1 MKARSIRF
9 RLTMWYAALLAGVI
23 ALAGGATYLG
33 LERYL
38 EKSLDES
45 LTTQSRTIAQ
55 TLLVNIRQSGDEY
68 VVNEIN
74 EHFAPEINGRF
85 VRVTRG
91 DGSILFVSGMPKD
104 QSFDPAAIHSLSGTL
119 REHSQEVTVGDDRE
133 LLLHVLPYSN
143 RDGDHFL
150 VEVGAPYWQIEK
162 VLHGLILAFGLGLPL
177 ALAGAAGGG
186 YLLMRGALRPVDEIT
201 RTAEGITSRNLAER
215 LPVAETGD
223 ELERLAIALNGM
235 IARLEEAFLQLHRFS
250 ADASHELRTPLTI
263 LHGELEAMAQR
274 EDLPIAVRDG
284 LGSTLEETERLS
296 KIVENLLT
304 ISRLE
309 AGEAR
314 VERTQLDLS
323 EIARNTAE
331 QMRLLADEKSIALTV
346 AANDPVRVEGD
357 RSRLKQ
363 VVVNLLDNA
372 IKYTPDGGAVE
383 IATSNRDGH
392 ALIEVRDTGLGIAPS
407 DLPHVFERF
416 YRTDKARSR
425 ELGGSGLGLSIVKS
439 IIVAHGGEVTVSS
452 EETAGAQF
460 TVTLPSAH
468 TTKG

>member
-1 MKARSIRF
+1 
-9 RLTMWYAALLAGVI
+9 MWYAMLLAAVI

-33 LERYL
+33 LEHYL

-45 LTTQSRTIAQ
+45 LTTESRTIAQ
-55 TLLVNIRQSGDEY
+55 TLLINIRQSGIEY
-68 VVNEIN
+68 VINEIN

-85 VRVTRG
+85 VRITRN
-91 DGSILFVSGMPKD
+91 DGSVAYVSGVPKD
-104 QSFDPAAIHSLSGTL
+104 QRFDPAAIRSLGSVS
-119 REHSQEVTVGDDRE
+119 REHSEEVDVGDDRE
-133 LLLHVLPYSN
+133 LLLHVLPYTN
-143 RDGDHFL
+143 REGDQFL

-162 VLHGLILAFGLGLPL
+162 VLHGLLLAFGLGLPL

-201 RTAEGITSRNLAER
+201 RTAERITSRDLAER

-223 ELERLAIALNGM
+223 ELERLAVALNGM

-263 LHGELEAMAQR
+263 LHGELESMAQR
-274 EDLPIAVRDG
+274 HDLPAAVRDG

-296 KIVENLLT
+296 RIVENLLT

-314 VERTQLDLS
+314 VELKLLNLS
-323 EIARNTAE
+323 EIAGSTAE
-331 QMRLLADEKSIALTV
+331 QMRLLADEKNIALSLS
-346 AANDPVRVEGD
+346 ASDPVLIEGD
-357 RSRLKQ
+357 PSRIKQ
-363 VVVNLLDNA
+363 VIVNLLDNA
-372 IKYTPDGGAVE
+372 IKYTPNGGSVE
-383 IATSNRDGH
+383 ITTRNVNGYAS
-392 ALIEVRDTGLGIAPS
+392 LEVRDTGLGIAQS

-416 YRTDKARSR
+416 YRADKARSR

-439 IIVAHGGEVTVSS
+439 IVNAHGGEVTVSS
-452 EETAGAQF
+452 DGTAGTRF
-460 TVTLPSAH
+460 TVSIPSVS
-468 TTKG
+468 TRQL

>member
-1 MKARSIRF
+1 VKARSIRF

-45 LTTQSRTIAQ
+45 LTMQARTIAQ
-55 TLLVNIRQSGDEY
+55 TLLVNVRQSGDEY

-85 VRVTRG
+85 VRVTRSN
-91 DGSILFVSGMPKD
+91 GSILFVSGTPKEK
-104 QSFDPAAIHSLSGTL
+104 SFDPAAIRSLAGASV
-119 REHSQEVTVGDDRE
+119 EHSEEVDVGDDRE
-133 LLLHVLPYSN
+133 LLLHVLPYTN
-143 RDGDHFL
+143 RDGDRFL

-162 VLHGLILAFGLGLPL
+162 VLHGLLLAFGLGLPL
-177 ALAGAAGGG
+177 VLAGAAGGG

-223 ELERLAIALNGM
+223 ELERLAVALNGM

-263 LHGELEAMAQR
+263 LHGELESMAQR
-274 EDLPIAVRDG
+274 DDIPAAVREG

-314 VERTQLDLS
+314 VERKPLDLS
-323 EIARNTAE
+323 EITRSTTE
-331 QMRLLADEKSIALTV
+331 QMRLLAEVKDISLALSV
-346 AANDPVRVEGD
+346 SDPVLVEGD
-357 RSRLKQ
+357 PSRLKQ

-372 IKYTPDGGAVE
+372 IKYTPNGGSVE
-383 IATSNRDGH
+383 IATRNVNGC
-392 ALIEVRDTGLGIAPS
+392 AVLEVRDTGLGVAPS

-439 IIVAHGGEVTVSS
+439 IVVAHGGEVTVSS
-452 EETAGAQF
+452 EDTAGTQF
-460 TVTLPSAH
+460 TVILPSPH
-468 TTKG
+468 TA

>member
-1 MKARSIRF
+1 
-9 RLTMWYAALLAGVI
+9 MWYAMLLAAVI

-33 LERYL
+33 LEHYL

-45 LTTQSRTIAQ
+45 LTTEARTIAQ
-55 TLLVNIRQSGDEY
+55 SLLINIRQSGNEY

-91 DGSILFVSGMPKD
+91 DGRIVFVSGMPQDK
-104 QSFDPAAIHSLSGTL
+104 SFDPASLRPVGAAA
-119 REHSQEVTVGDDRE
+119 REHSEEVDVGDDRE
-133 LLLHVLPYSN
+133 LLLHVLPYTN
-143 RDGDHFL
+143 RDGDQFL

-162 VLHGLILAFGLGLPL
+162 VLHGLLLAFGLGLPL
-177 ALAGAAGGG
+177 ALAGVAGGG

-201 RTAEGITSRNLAER
+201 RTAQRISSRNLAER

-223 ELERLAIALNGM
+223 ELERLAVALNGM

-263 LHGELEAMAQR
+263 LHGELESMAQR
-274 EDLPIAVRDG
+274 DDLPAAVREG

-296 KIVENLLT
+296 RIVENLLT

-314 VERTQLDLS
+314 VERTLLNLS
-323 EIARNTAE
+323 EITRSTAE
-331 QMRLLADEKSIALTV
+331 QMRLLAEEKNIALSFS
-346 AANDPVRVEGD
+346 ASDPVLVEGD
-357 RSRLKQ
+357 PSRLKQ
-363 VVVNLLDNA
+363 VIVNLLDNA
-372 IKYTPDGGAVE
+372 IKYTPNGGSVE
-383 IATSNRDGH
+383 IATRNVNGFAS
-392 ALIEVRDTGLGIAPS
+392 LEVRDTGLGIAPS
-407 DLPHVFERF
+407 DLPHIFERF
-416 YRTDKARSR
+416 YRADKARSR

-439 IIVAHGGEVTVSS
+439 IVVAHGGEVTVSS
-452 EETAGAQF
+452 DGTTGAQF
-460 TVTLPSAH
+460 TVTLPSAYSP
-468 TTKG
+468 KD

>member
-1 MKARSIRF
+1 
-9 RLTMWYAALLAGVI
+9 MWYAALLAGVI

-33 LERYL
+33 LERYI

-274 EDLPIAVRDG
+274 EDLPAAVRDG

-296 KIVENLLT
+296 KIV
-304 ISRLE
+304 
-309 AGEAR
+309 
-314 VERTQLDLS
+314 
-323 EIARNTAE
+323 
-331 QMRLLADEKSIALTV
+331 
-346 AANDPVRVEGD
+346 
-357 RSRLKQ
+357 
-363 VVVNLLDNA
+363 DNA
-372 IKYTPDGGAVE
+372 IKYTPDGGSVE
-383 IATSNRDGH
+383 IATRNIDGC
-392 ALIEVRDTGLGIAPS
+392 AVLEVRDTGLGIARS

-439 IIVAHGGEVTVSS
+439 I
-452 EETAGAQF
+452 
-460 TVTLPSAH
+460 
-468 TTKG
+468 

>member
-1 MKARSIRF
+1 
-9 RLTMWYAALLAGVI
+9 MWYAALLAGVI

-38 EKSLDES
+38 EKALDES

-68 VVNEIN
+68 VVNEII

-104 QSFDPAAIHSLSGTL
+104 KSFDPAAIHSLGDVS
-119 REHSQEVTVGDDRE
+119 REHSQEADVGKDRE

-150 VEVGAPYWQIEK
+150 VEVGAPYWQIKK
-162 VLHGLILAFGLGLPL
+162 VLHGLVLAFGLGLPL
-177 ALAGAAGGG
+177 VLAGSAGGG

-223 ELERLAIALNGM
+223 ELERLAVALNGM

-263 LHGELEAMAQR
+263 LHGELEAMAR
-274 EDLPIAVRDG
+274 CADLPASVREG

-314 VERTQLDLS
+314 LERTPLDLS
-323 EIARNTAE
+323 EITRSTTE
-331 QMRLLADEKSIALTV
+331 QMRLLAEVKDISLTLS
-346 AANDPVRVEGD
+346 ASDPVLVEGD
-357 RSRLKQ
+357 PSRLKQ
-363 VVVNLLDNA
+363 VVVNLVDNA
-372 IKYTPDGGAVE
+372 IKYTPEGGSVE
-383 IATSNRDGH
+383 IATRNKDGC
-392 ALIEVRDTGLGIAPS
+392 AVLEVRDTGLGIAYS

-439 IIVAHGGEVTVSS
+439 IVVAHGGEVTVSS
-452 EETAGAQF
+452 EEAAGAQF

>member
-1 MKARSIRF
+1 VKARSIRF

-45 LTTQSRTIAQ
+45 LTMQARTIAQ
-55 TLLVNIRQSGDEY
+55 TLLVNVRQSGDEY

-85 VRVTRG
+85 VRVARSN
-91 DGSILFVSGMPKD
+91 GSILFVSGTPKEK
-104 QSFDPAAIHSLSGTL
+104 SFDPAAIRSLAGASV
-119 REHSQEVTVGDDRE
+119 EHSEEVDVGDDRE
-133 LLLHVLPYSN
+133 LLLHVLPYTN
-143 RDGDHFL
+143 RDGDRFL

-162 VLHGLILAFGLGLPL
+162 VLHGLLLAFGLGLPL
-177 ALAGAAGGG
+177 VLAGAAGGG
-186 YLLMRGALRPVDEIT
+186 YLLTRGALRPVDEIT
-201 RTAEGITSRNLAER
+201 RTAERITSRILAER

-223 ELERLAIALNGM
+223 ELERLAVALNGM

-263 LHGELEAMAQR
+263 LHGELESMAQR
-274 EDLPIAVRDG
+274 DDIPAAVREG

-314 VERTQLDLS
+314 VERKPLDLS
-323 EIARNTAE
+323 EITRSTTE
-331 QMRLLADEKSIALTV
+331 QMRLLAEVKDISLAISV
-346 AANDPVRVEGD
+346 SDPVLVEGD
-357 RSRLKQ
+357 PSRLKQ

-372 IKYTPDGGAVE
+372 IKYTPNGGSVE
-383 IATSNRDGH
+383 IATRNVNGC
-392 ALIEVRDTGLGIAPS
+392 AVLEVRDTGLGIAPS

-439 IIVAHGGEVTVSS
+439 IVVAHGGEVTVSS
-452 EETAGAQF
+452 EDTAGTQF
-460 TVTLPSAH
+460 TVILPSPH
-468 TTKG
+468 TAQG

>member
-1 MKARSIRF
+1 
-9 RLTMWYAALLAGVI
+9 MWYAALLAGVI

-45 LTTQSRTIAQ
+45 LTTQSRTIAE
-55 TLLVNIRQSGDEY
+55 TLLINIRQSGDEY

-91 DGSILFVSGMPKD
+91 DGSILFLSGLPKD
-104 QSFDPAAIHSLSGTL
+104 KSFDPAAIRPLGTVS
-119 REHSQEVTVGDDRE
+119 REHSREVSVGEDRE
-133 LLLHVLPYSN
+133 LRFHVLPYTN

-150 VEVGAPYWQIEK
+150 VEAGAPYWQIEK

-177 ALAGAAGGG
+177 ALVGAAGGG
-186 YLLMRGALRPVDEIT
+186 YLLMRGALKPVDEIT
-201 RTAEGITSRNLAER
+201 AKAEGITSRNLAER
-215 LPVAETGD
+215 LPVADTGD
-223 ELERLAIALNGM
+223 ELERLAVALNGM
-235 IARLEEAFLQLHRFS
+235 IARLEEAFQQLHRFS

-274 EDLPIAVRDG
+274 DELPAAVREG
-284 LGSTLEETERLS
+284 LGSALEETERLS

-314 VERTQLDLS
+314 VERTQLDLA
-323 EIARNTAE
+323 EIARSTAE
-331 QMRLLADEKSIALTV
+331 QMRLLADEKEIAMTFSTPG
-346 AANDPVRVEGD
+346 PVLVEGD
-357 RSRLKQ
+357 PSRLKQ
-363 VVVNLLDNA
+363 VIVNLLDNA
-372 IKYTPDGGAVE
+372 IKYTPAGGSVA
-383 IATSNRDGH
+383 IATRHVDGC
-392 ALIEVRDTGLGIAPS
+392 AVLEVRDTGLGIASP

-416 YRTDKARSR
+416 YRADKARSR
-425 ELGGSGLGLSIVKS
+425 EFGGSGLGLSIVKS
-439 IIVAHGGEVTVSS
+439 IVVAHGGGISVSS
-452 EETAGAQF
+452 DEAAGAQF
-460 TVTLPSAH
+460 TVTLPSAFPPRQ
-468 TTKG
+468 G

>member
-1 MKARSIRF
+1 
-9 RLTMWYAALLAGVI
+9 MWYAALLAGVI
-23 ALAGGATYLG
+23 ALTGGATYLG

-68 VVNEIN
+68 VLNEIN

-85 VRVTRG
+85 VRVTRAN
-91 DGSILFVSGMPKD
+91 GSILFVSGMPKD
-104 QSFDPAAIHSLSGTL
+104 KSFDPAAIHSLEGAS
-119 REHSQEVTVGDDRE
+119 REHSQEVTVGEDRE

-274 EDLPIAVRDG
+274 EDLPAAVRDG

-314 VERTQLDLS
+314 VERTPLDLS
-323 EIARNTAE
+323 EITRSTTE
-331 QMRLLADEKSIALTV
+331 QMRLLAEVKDISLTLSV
-346 AANDPVRVEGD
+346 SVPVLVEGD
-357 RSRLKQ
+357 PSRLKQ
-363 VVVNLLDNA
+363 VVVNLVDNA
-372 IKYTPDGGAVE
+372 IKYTPDGGSVE
-383 IATSNRDGH
+383 IATRNIDGC
-392 ALIEVRDTGLGIAPS
+392 AVLEVRDTGLGIARS

-439 IIVAHGGEVTVSS
+439 IIVAHGGAVTVSS
-452 EETAGAQF
+452 EEAAGAQF
-460 TVTLPSAH
+460 TVTLPSAR

>member
-1 MKARSIRF
+1 VKARSIRF

-68 VVNEIN
+68 VLNEIN

-91 DGSILFVSGMPKD
+91 DGSILFVSGLPKD
-104 QSFDPAAIHSLSGTL
+104 RSFDPAAIHSLSGTL

-274 EDLPIAVRDG
+274 EDLPGAVRDG

-323 EIARNTAE
+323 EITRNTAE

-346 AANDPVRVEGD
+346 AAADPVQVEGD

-372 IKYTPDGGAVE
+372 IKYTPNGGAVE

-392 ALIEVRDTGLGIAPS
+392 ALIEVRDNGLGIAPS

-452 EETAGAQF
+452 EEAAGAQF

-468 TTKG
+468 TTKA